1 MKILMNAELEKPY
14 RDWKKVY
21 DAHKTARDEAGIK
34 EILCGWCEEDQR
46 IHVCFEVESMEIM
59 QSFMVEHQDIIKESG
74 HKAETTVAKVITD

>member
-14 RDWKKVY
+14 SDWRKVY
-21 DAHKTARDEAGIK
+21 NAHKSVRDEAGIT

-46 IHVCFEVESMEIM
+46 IHVCFEVESMEVM
-59 QSFMVEHQDIIKESG
+59 QSFMEQHQDIIKESG